1 MKRLLMLSLALTMLL
16 MPVCG
21 LAAGQ
26 VSVTQEAF
34 YVTPF
39 LDYHQANLFCE
50 VTNTTNKVME
60 ISSGIY
66 EFYGA
71 DEVSIDSGSL
81 YTFLPKVLLPGEK
94 GYIKISETIDEAKEA
109 SYIQDYTVSIV
120 AKSADEETVRYEVSD
135 IGMGEIGD
143 YLKSMGFYATVTN
156 NSEKVTQDI
165 MIVFAAYNAEGK
177 LLFCDYSSSY
187 GLGLYPGSKAYMSRT
202 IDSDLLD
209 ALKNANESIATVEAF
224 AYEQ

>member
-1 MKRLLMLSLALTMLL
+1 MKKLLVLSLALLMLL
-16 MPVCG
+16 TPVCG

-81 YTFLPKVLLPGEK
+81 YTFLPRVLMPGEK
-94 GYIKISETIDEAKEA
+94 GYIKINETIDEAKEA
-109 SYIQDYTVSIV
+109 SFIQDYTVSIV
-120 AKSADEETVRYEVSD
+120 AKSADEDAVRYEVSD
-135 IGMGEIGD
+135 VGMGEVGD
-143 YLKSMGFYATVTN
+143 YFKSMGFYATVIN
-156 NSEKVTQDI
+156 NTEKVTQDI
-165 MIVFAAYNAEGK
+165 VIVFAAYNAEGK
-177 LLFCDYSSSY
+177 LLLCDYSSSY
-187 GLGLYPGSKAYMSRT
+187 GLGLYPGSKAYMSST

-209 ALKNANESIATVEAF
+209 ALKDAKENIATVEAF
-224 AYEQ
+224 AFAQ